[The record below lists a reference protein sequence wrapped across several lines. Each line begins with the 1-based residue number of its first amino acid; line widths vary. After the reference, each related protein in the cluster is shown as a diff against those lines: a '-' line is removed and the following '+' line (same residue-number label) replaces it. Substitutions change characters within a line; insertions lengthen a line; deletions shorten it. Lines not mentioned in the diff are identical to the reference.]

1 MTIARMTDYRPAF
14 LCGACLVASCSA
26 SFAAPAIRLNSLGFL
41 PGQPKQATLT
51 NDASRFTL
59 VRSTDGAE
67 VFAGEASG
75 PITNADT
82 GERLFTANF
91 SALTNKGTFQLA
103 IAGKERS
110 APFRI
115 GDDIYHEPFRTVTR
129 AMYLWRCGTAVSGT
143 HDGKTFAQGVC
154 HTNDAWLD
162 LVGGGSVRSNANGG
176 WHDAGDYNKYVV
188 NAGVTV
194 GCMLRAWEDF
204 RPAIEKV
211 RLDLP
216 ERGGRLPEFLAEIK
230 WELDWLLTMQ
240 APDGSVYHKVSTRD
254 FGGFEMPERE
264 GTRRYFAPWSSAA
277 TADFVAM
284 LAAGARHLREFDPEY
299 ATRCLAAAERSQQF
313 LAAHPEN
320 HRADLT
326 NFTTG
331 TYQTWDDD
339 DRLWALA
346 ELWAATGNTNYLRD
360 FETRVR
366 DRNQSFE
373 AVWDWSNVRNL
384 GLLTYLFSMREGR
397 DASLVE
403 SVRASLLATAD
414 NIVRTRNEHGY
425 ARPLGKV
432 YSWGGNGT
440 VARQTLVLRAADRI
454 SPKPEYRHA
463 ALDALG
469 YLFGRNPFGRS
480 FVTGLGDNPPRHPH
494 DRRSGA
500 DQVAEPWPG
509 YLVGGPNPRATDWQD
524 EEGDFQTNEIAINWN
539 GALIYALA
547 GFLGDVPLR

>member
-1 MTIARMTDYRPAF
+1 MAW
-14 LCGACLVASCSA
+14 CGTS
-26 SFAAPAIRLNSLGFL
+26 AAPAIRLNSLGFL
-41 PGQPKQATLT
+41 PGQPKQAALT
-51 NDASRFTL
+51 NDVTRFTL
-59 VRSTDGAE
+59 VRSTNGVE
-67 VFAGEASG
+67 VFSGMVAG

-82 GERLFTANF
+82 GEHLFTADF
-91 SALTNKGTFQLA
+91 SAFTNAGTFQLEVDG
-103 IAGKERS
+103 AGRS

-115 GDDIYHEPFRTVTR
+115 GNDVYRAPFRTVTR
-129 AMYLWRCGTAVSGT
+129 AMYLWRCGVAVSGE
-143 HDGKTFAQGVC
+143 HGGKTFAHAAC
-154 HTNDAWLD
+154 HMNDAWLD
-162 LVGGGSVRSNANGG
+162 FVGGGSVRSNANGG

-194 GCMLRAWEDF
+194 GCMFRAWEDF

-230 WELDWLLTMQ
+230 WELDWLFTMQ

-254 FGGFEMPERE
+254 FGGFELPEQE
-264 GTRRYFAPWSSAA
+264 VAPRYFTPWSSAA

-299 ATRCLAAAERSQQF
+299 AARCLAAAERSQEF

-320 HRADLT
+320 HRAELGE
-326 NFTTG
+326 FSTG
-331 TYQTWDDD
+331 TYQTRDDD
-339 DRLWALA
+339 DRMWALA

-360 FETRVR
+360 FETRAR
-366 DRNQSFE
+366 GRNQNFE
-373 AVWDWSNVRNL
+373 AAWDWGNMRNL
-384 GLLTYLFSMREGR
+384 GLLTYLCSTREGR

-403 SVRASLLATAD
+403 ALRASLLATAGD
-414 NIVRTRNEHGY
+414 IVRTGNEHGY
-425 ARPLGKV
+425 ARPLGTA

-440 VARQTLVLRAADRI
+440 VARQTLVLQAAYRL

-480 FVTGLGDNPPRHPH
+480 FVTGLGANPPLHPH

-500 DQVAEPWPG
+500 DQVAGPWPG
-509 YLVGGPNPRATDWQD
+509 YLVGGPNPRATDWHD
-524 EEGDFQTNEIAINWN
+524 EEDDFRTNEIAINWN

-547 GFLGDVPLR
+547 GFLEDAPR

>member
-1 MTIARMTDYRPAF
+1 MDNSPRIALFLFFAAATAGIPAVT
-14 LCGACLVASCSA
+14 GS
-26 SFAAPAIRLNSLGFL
+26 AAPAIRLNSLGFL
-41 PGQPKQATLT
+41 PGRPKQATLT
-51 NDASRFTL
+51 NDVTRFTL
-59 VRSTDGAE
+59 VRSADGVE
-67 VFAGEASG
+67 VFSGKVAG

-82 GERLFTANF
+82 GERLFAADF
-91 SALTNKGTFQLA
+91 SAFTNAGTFQLDA
-103 IAGKERS
+103 PGAGRS
-110 APFRI
+110 AKFRI
-115 GDDIYHEPFRTVTR
+115 GDDVYREPFRTVTR

-143 HDGKTFAQGVC
+143 HEAKTFAHAVC

-162 LVGGGSVRSNANGG
+162 LVGGGLVRSNANGG

-188 NAGVTV
+188 NAGVTI
-194 GCMLRAWEDF
+194 GCMFRAWEDF

-264 GTRRYFAPWSSAA
+264 GTPRYFAPWSSAA

-284 LAAGARHLREFDPEY
+284 LAAGARHFREFDPEY
-299 ATRCLAAAERSQQF
+299 AARCLAAAERSQQF
-313 LAAHPEN
+313 LTAHPEN

-326 NFTTG
+326 HFSTG
-331 TYQTWDDD
+331 TYQTRDDD

-360 FETRVR
+360 FEARVR
-366 DRNQSFE
+366 GRNQSFE
-373 AVWDWSNVRNL
+373 AAWDWGNVRNL
-384 GLLTYLFSMREGR
+384 GLLAYLFSTREGR

-403 SVRASLLATAD
+403 AVRASVLATAD

-425 ARPLGKV
+425 ARPLGTA

-440 VARQTLVLRAADRI
+440 VARQTLVLQAAYRI
-454 SPKPEYRHA
+454 SPKREYRETS
-463 ALDALG
+463 LDALG

-480 FVTGLGDNPPRHPH
+480 FVTGLGDNPPHHPH

-500 DQVAEPWPG
+500 DQVVEPWPG

-524 EEGDFQTNEIAINWN
+524 EEGDYRTNEIAINWN

-547 GFLGDVPLR
+547 GFLEEAPR